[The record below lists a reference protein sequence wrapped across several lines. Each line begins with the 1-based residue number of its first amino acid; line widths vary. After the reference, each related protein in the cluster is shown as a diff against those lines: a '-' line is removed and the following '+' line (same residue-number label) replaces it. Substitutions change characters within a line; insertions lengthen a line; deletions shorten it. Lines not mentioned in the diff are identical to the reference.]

1 MNQKIAHI
9 CTSGISHKIMGDK
22 LRLLQQQEGVQ
33 VTFISSPEGVDAE
46 LMKEK
51 AYPFEWKLLP
61 MARSIQPVADLRSI
75 LAMYKLFRR
84 ERYDI
89 VHTHTAK
96 AGLIGRIAA
105 KLARVPVV
113 IHTSHGLPFYE
124 GQPRKTY
131 WLYKM
136 LEKFGAACCDALA
149 SQNEED
155 AGVLRKLAPWRP
167 VFVEGN
173 GVDLKHLDELAGSV
187 TPEQTAALRRKHGI
201 DREEKVLFMAARFE
215 PVKDHSLLLDA
226 LSELKRVG
234 ALNWVTVL
242 AGQGPL
248 EAEIKLQAEMS
259 GLEDD
264 VLFVGQQSSIIP
276 WLVMADAVTLTS
288 EKEGIPRSLMEAMAL
303 SKPVVATKVLGTR
316 ELVAHAETG
325 LLVPYRDSMQLGE
338 ALAAMMNTPEARKR
352 MGDAG
357 RRRIEAAFTEA
368 RVVER
373 LMRLYRSTK
382 VQVDRSRGLGA
393 RLNAFGKRLFDL
405 IASVPAALL
414 LSPVMLVVALLVKLK
429 LGSPVLFKQQRPGRY
444 GSPFYVLKFRT
455 MRDAYDRFG
464 QPLPDEARLTSFGKL
479 LRKLSLDELP
489 QLFNVIRGDMSLV
502 GPRPLLME
510 YLPLY
515 TEEQAHRHD
524 VRPGITGWAQVNGRN
539 AVSWEDKFK
548 LDLAYVER
556 RSIWFDLRIL
566 VRTVGKVLKRD
577 GISSAGQATVQKFT
591 GSREMGNAS

>member
-1 MNQKIAHI
+1 MIQKIAHI

-33 VTFISSPEGVDAE
+33 VTFITSPEGVDE
-46 LMKEK
+46 GLMKEK

-61 MARSIQPVADLRSI
+61 MARSIQPAADLRSI
-75 LAMYKLFRR
+75 MAMYKLFRR

-105 KLARVPVV
+105 KLAGVPVV

-124 GQPRKTY
+124 GQSKKTY
-131 WLYKM
+131 LLYKM
-136 LEKFGAACCDALA
+136 LERFGALCCHALA

-155 AGVLRKLAPWRP
+155 AGVLRELAPWRP

-173 GVDLKHLDELAGSV
+173 GVDLEHLDHLAGRV
-187 TPEQTAALRRKHGI
+187 TTEQLAALRMKNGI
-201 DREEKVLFMAARFE
+201 DPEEKVLFMAARFE
-215 PVKDHSLLLDA
+215 PVKDHGLLLDA
-226 LSELKRVG
+226 LTELKRVG

-248 EAEIKLQAEMS
+248 EDEMKRKSEAS
-259 GLEDD
+259 GLADD

-276 WLVMADAVTLTS
+276 WLAMSDAVTLTS

-303 SKPVVATKVLGTR
+303 GKPIVATNVLGTR

-338 ALAAMMNTPEARKR
+338 SLAAMMNTPEARRR
-352 MGDAG
+352 MGEAG
-357 RRRIEAAFTEA
+357 RRRIEASFTEA

-382 VQVDRSRGLGA
+382 LRVSRSRGVAA

-405 IASVPAALL
+405 AASVPAAVL
-414 LSPVMLVVALLVKLK
+414 LSPVMLIVAVLVKLK

-444 GSPFYVLKFRT
+444 GNPFYVLKFRT

-548 LDLAYVER
+548 LDLTYVER
-556 RSIWFDLRIL
+556 QSVWFDFRIL

>member
-1 MNQKIAHI
+1 MTQKIAHI

-22 LRLLQQQEGVQ
+22 LRLLQQQEGVE
-33 VTFISSPEGVDAE
+33 VTFITSPEGVDE
-46 LMKEK
+46 GLMKEK

-61 MARSIQPVADLRSI
+61 MARTIQPAADLRSI
-75 LAMYKLFRR
+75 IAMYKLFRR

-105 KLARVPVV
+105 KLAGVPVV

-124 GQPRKTY
+124 GQPKKTY
-131 WLYKM
+131 FVYKM
-136 LEKFGAACCDALA
+136 LEKFGAFCSHALA

-173 GVDLKHLDELAGSV
+173 GVDLERLDKLSNAVTAEQVAELKM
-187 TPEQTAALRRKHGI
+187 RNGI
-201 DREEKVLFMAARFE
+201 DREEKILFMAARFE
-215 PVKDHSLLLDA
+215 PVKDHFLLLDA
-226 LSELKRVG
+226 LIELKCAN

-248 EAEIKLQAEMS
+248 EPAMKRYVEES
-259 GLEDD
+259 GLSDD
-264 VLFVGQQSSIIP
+264 VIFVGQQSSIIP
-276 WLVMADAVTLTS
+276 WVVMADAVTLTS

-303 SKPVVATKVLGTR
+303 GKPIVATDVLGTR
-316 ELVAHAETG
+316 ELVAHGETG
-325 LLVPYRDSMQLGE
+325 LLVPYRDRMQLGE
-338 ALAAMMNTPEARKR
+338 ALGTIMNSPELRLK
-352 MGDAG
+352 MGEAG
-357 RRRIEAAFTEA
+357 RRRVEAAFTET

-373 LMRLYRSTK
+373 LMQLYRSTERR
-382 VQVDRSRGLGA
+382 QERA
-393 RLNAFGKRLFDL
+393 RKMSFKLNAFGKRLFDL
-405 IASVPAALL
+405 VASVPAALL
-414 LSPVMLVVALLVKLK
+414 LSPVIAVVALLVKIK
-429 LGSPVLFKQQRPGRY
+429 LGSPVLFRQQRPGRY
-444 GSPFYVLKFRT
+444 GNPFYVMKFRT
-455 MRDAYDRFG
+455 MRDAYDRSG

-539 AVSWEDKFK
+539 TVSWEDKFK
-548 LDLAYVER
+548 LDLTYVER
-556 RSIWFDLRIL
+556 QSIWFDFRIL